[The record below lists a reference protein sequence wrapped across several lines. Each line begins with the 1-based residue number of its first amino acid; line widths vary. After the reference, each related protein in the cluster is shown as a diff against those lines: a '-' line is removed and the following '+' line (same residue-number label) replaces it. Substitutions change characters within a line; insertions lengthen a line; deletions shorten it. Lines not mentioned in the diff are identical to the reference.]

1 MIPVEPVPDG
11 SCGRSSGTS
20 SGSSS
25 GGSAYTLA
33 DTPWNSL
40 EDRIAAIEAMN
51 AAAVALAPVTPI
63 GWAVQERHLGKSQLA
78 SIIIVLVPRIKR

>member
-1 MIPVEPVPDG
+1 MIPVEPVLDG
-11 SCGRSSGTS
+11 SCGRSSG
-20 SGSSS
+20 GSS

-51 AAAVALAPVTPI
+51 AATVALAPVTPI
-63 GWAVQERHLGKSQLA
+63 GLAVQEGHLGKSQLA
-78 SIIIVLVPRIKR
+78 SVIIVIVPRIKR